1 MAVPCKKTGNAEP
14 TKQRGG
20 GGEIVKRNLG
30 DHNGHRSRLVVTAV
44 LVLVGAA
51 IVAIAI
57 SSGALRLWRSSE
69 TRPTAEQSAMDRC
82 QTDVLKRLVSAS
94 TAHLSDVRT
103 EASSLDVD
111 GRDQFPPLTLDEPL
125 KGIDTAR
132 ITVLNVSGVVNAPTE
147 VGSTL
152 QDHFDCRAYFVDG
165 SLVHTLVLFEHQH

>member
-1 MAVPCKKTGNAEP
+1 M
-14 TKQRGG
+14 
-20 GGEIVKRNLG
+20 
-30 DHNGHRSRLVVTAV
+30 TAV

-69 TRPTAEQSAMDRC
+69 TRPPTAEQSAMDRC